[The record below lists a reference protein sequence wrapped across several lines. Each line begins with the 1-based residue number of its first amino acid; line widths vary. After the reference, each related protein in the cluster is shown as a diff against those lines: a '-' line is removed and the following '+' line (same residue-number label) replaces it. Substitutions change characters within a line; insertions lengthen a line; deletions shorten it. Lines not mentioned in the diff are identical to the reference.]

1 MLIQEDNSYKNT
13 DNDSRGPWVMAPA
26 CISKEVFSQSIENLL
41 QQQGG
46 YQPCERRDHVCP
58 ACALFGM
65 IPKGAAQGEEATGGA
80 RASRVRFEDA
90 ALLK

>member
-1 MLIQEDNSYKNT
+1 
-13 DNDSRGPWVMAPA
+13 MAPA